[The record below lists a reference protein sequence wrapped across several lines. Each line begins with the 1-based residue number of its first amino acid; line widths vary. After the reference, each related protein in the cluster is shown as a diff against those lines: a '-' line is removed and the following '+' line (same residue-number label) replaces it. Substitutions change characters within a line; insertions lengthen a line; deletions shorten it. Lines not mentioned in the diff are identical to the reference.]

1 MNQDE
6 KILTEFDEYIKFF
19 NDINIVSNSYK
30 HSLCTFSPLKSDG
43 DISFMSY
50 TLKDRDVDKEISQS
64 EIKETVE
71 KIFKQ
76 FLESI

>member
-1 MNQDE
+1 
-6 KILTEFDEYIKFF
+6 
-19 NDINIVSNSYK
+19 
-30 HSLCTFSPLKSDG
+30 
-43 DISFMSY
+43 MSY